1 MPVSTIGDEP
11 EQEYSLGSARR
22 YYLSKRRAAR
32 EMGDLA
38 FAGAW
43 QAKQEAQ
50 PGTALAVDFPAKS
63 ALAAAGYTTTEDL
76 TGASLAEL
84 LNAGLSLSDATAALA
99 ALE

>member
-1 MPVSTIGDEP
+1 MPVSTIGE
-11 EQEYSLGSARR
+11 ETEEEFSLGSPRR
-22 YYLSKRRAAR
+22 YYLSKRRAAH

-38 FAGAW
+38 LAGAW

-50 PGTALAVDFPAKS
+50 PGTPLTDDFPGRV

-76 TGASLAEL
+76 TGASIDEL
-84 LNAGLSLSDATAALA
+84 LRGGVSLSDAAAAIA